1 MPKKDN
7 KKQNPGDSYT
17 NNHQKKYIAWN
28 YDYKLVCVDDKF
40 SKPFKLCLLE
50 DAAYNFIN
58 NIIKESKYCSDVV
71 EEHFHKELVMTK
83 NRMKILR
90 AVLNVG
96 FMIIIMLVV
105 MLR

>member
-40 SKPFKLCLLE
+40 SKPFKLCLL
-50 DAAYNFIN
+50 
-58 NIIKESKYCSDVV
+58 
-71 EEHFHKELVMTK
+71 
-83 NRMKILR
+83 
-90 AVLNVG
+90 
-96 FMIIIMLVV
+96 
-105 MLR
+105 